1 MKKIKPILCLILP
14 LFSLSLFSCN
24 QEKEDINSGNNGTTD
39 VITKALKIK
48 TLPTK
53 SEYIVGETL
62 SFAGLEIEL
71 VTTTNGIKDEGVTYT
86 SYSTS
91 VEEGY
96 EFSEADITT
105 STDLFVVNIIPNEEN
120 IRGVSLEFVVKEDPN
135 AFKEVSKSPFT
146 FLSEIKDNVSYTVES
161 DELSGVITKNALYWK
176 GKADESI
183 SFGYAFRESD
193 NRIILF
199 EENGSSYSILHDFG
213 TNYSGFSDPSFQAN
227 IGENYVGFNC
237 FNTPLLT
244 ESDFE
249 YYSKLTRVKGTND
262 YKITPSKN
270 YIEDS
275 EGNLVY
281 DTPVCHLLKLVSIN
295 QVFKGDLGLYN
306 LNRSARYTLS
316 MLSEDSMR
324 FLVQG
329 VSDFSWGDNPKDSI
343 ITKVNNLEISCIK
356 GFLNNTDEGSV
367 GKEPGEDNDIP
378 STSDPS
384 EEKGVY

>member
-1 MKKIKPILCLILP
+1 M
-14 LFSLSLFSCN
+14 LS
-24 QEKEDINSGNNGTTD
+24 D
-39 VITKALKIK
+39 VIT
-48 TLPTK
+48 
-53 SEYIVGETL
+53 
-62 SFAGLEIEL
+62 
-71 VTTTNGIKDEGVTYT
+71 T
-86 SYSTS
+86 SSW
-91 VEEGY
+91 
-96 EFSEADITT
+96 I
-105 STDLFVVNIIPNEEN
+105 
-120 IRGVSLEFVVKEDPN
+120 
-135 AFKEVSKSPFT
+135 
-146 FLSEIKDNVSYTVES
+146 
-161 DELSGVITKNALYWK
+161 
-176 GKADESI
+176 
-183 SFGYAFRESD
+183 
-193 NRIILF
+193 
-199 EENGSSYSILHDFG
+199 
-213 TNYSGFSDPSFQAN
+213 
-227 IGENYVGFNC
+227 
-237 FNTPLLT
+237 T

-270 YIEDS
+270 YNEDS

-329 VSDFSWGDNPKDSI
+329 VSDFSWGDNPKDSV

>member
-1 MKKIKPILCLILP
+1 M
-14 LFSLSLFSCN
+14 
-24 QEKEDINSGNNGTTD
+24 D
-39 VITKALKIK
+39 
-48 TLPTK
+48 
-53 SEYIVGETL
+53 
-62 SFAGLEIEL
+62 
-71 VTTTNGIKDEGVTYT
+71 
-86 SYSTS
+86 
-91 VEEGY
+91 
-96 EFSEADITT
+96 
-105 STDLFVVNIIPNEEN
+105 
-120 IRGVSLEFVVKEDPN
+120 
-135 AFKEVSKSPFT
+135 
-146 FLSEIKDNVSYTVES
+146 
-161 DELSGVITKNALYWK
+161 
-176 GKADESI
+176 
-183 SFGYAFRESD
+183 
-193 NRIILF
+193 
-199 EENGSSYSILHDFG
+199 
-213 TNYSGFSDPSFQAN
+213 
-227 IGENYVGFNC
+227 VGFNC

-249 YYSKLTRVKGTND
+249 YYSKLKRVKGTND